1 MSYSDVDLRPV
12 IQLDEDT
19 RGDFVVRVYQHL
31 LGAIAAFVGIETLF
45 FMSGIAERI
54 FDFVAGGGGGR
65 WLLILG
71 LFMVG
76 QWMVGNAAT
85 DILNPGKQY
94 GALVGMAALEA
105 LIFAPFLYY
114 TFNYQQDGG
123 TTVAA
128 AALLT
133 AVAFAGLTLVGIIT
147 RKDLS
152 FIRPMLM
159 FGGIA
164 AMVLILGAVLFGFSL
179 GIWFSVAMI
188 ALAGGSILYQTQTI
202 IRQYPAQA
210 HVAAALALFSSV
222 MMLFWYVLRLLMQLR
237 SN

>member
-1 MSYSDVDLRPV
+1 MSYNELDLRPA
-12 IQLDEDT
+12 IQHDETT

-31 LGAIAAFVGIETLF
+31 MGAIAAFIGIEALF
-45 FMSGIAERI
+45 FATGVAERI
-54 FDFVAGGGGGR
+54 FDFVAGGGGTR

-76 QWMVGNAAT
+76 QWMVANAAA
-85 DILNPGKQY
+85 DLLNPSKQY
-94 GALVGMAALEA
+94 AALFGMAALEA

-114 TFNYQQDGG
+114 AFVRESAG

-133 AVAFAGLTLVGIIT
+133 VIAFAGLSVIAFVT

-152 FIRPMLM
+152 FMRPMLM
-159 FGGIA
+159 FGGVA
-164 AMVLILGAVLFGFSL
+164 AMVLIVGALLFGFSL

-188 ALAGGSILYQTQTI
+188 AFAGGAILYQTQTI
-202 IRQYPAQA
+202 IRQYPVQA
-210 HVAAALALFSSV
+210 EVAAALALFSSV
-222 MMLFWYVLRLLMQLR
+222 MMLFWYVLRLLMQMR
-237 SN
+237 D

>member
-1 MSYSDVDLRPV
+1 MSYGDVDVRPV
-12 IQLDEDT
+12 ITLDEET
-19 RGDFVVRVYQHL
+19 RGAFVIRVYQHL
-31 LGAIAAFVGIETLF
+31 MGAIAAFVAIEALF
-45 FMSGIAERI
+45 FTPGIAERI
-54 FDFVAGGGGGR
+54 FDFVAGGGGSR

-76 QWMVGNAAT
+76 QWIVCNAAA
-85 DILNPGKQY
+85 DLLNPGKQY
-94 GALVGMAALEA
+94 AAIAGMAALEA
-105 LIFAPFLYY
+105 VIFAPFLFY
-114 TFNYQQDGG
+114 TFNYQDDGG
-123 TTVAA
+123 ATVGA

-133 AVAFAGLTLVGIIT
+133 AVAFAGLTVIGFVT

-152 FIRPMLM
+152 FLRPMLM
-159 FGGIA
+159 FAGVA

-202 IRQYPAQA
+202 IRQYPVQA

-222 MMLFWYVLRLLMQLR
+222 MMLFFYVVRLLMQLR
-237 SN
+237 E

>member
-12 IQLDEDT
+12 IQHDEDT

-31 LGAIAAFVGIETLF
+31 LGAIAAFIGIETLF
-45 FMSGIAERI
+45 FATGIAARI
-54 FDFVAGGGGGR
+54 YEFVAGGGGSR

-76 QWMVGNAAT
+76 QWVVGQAAA
-85 DILNPGKQY
+85 DLLNPGKQY
-94 GALVGMAALEA
+94 AALFGMAALEA

-114 TFNYQQDGG
+114 TFNIEGGG

-133 AVAFAGLTLVGIIT
+133 AVAFAGLTVIGFIT

-152 FIRPMLM
+152 FMRPMLM
-159 FGGIA
+159 FGGVA
-164 AMVLILGAVLFGFSL
+164 AMVLILGAVLFGFGL

-202 IRQYPAQA
+202 IRQYPVQA
-210 HVAAALALFSSV
+210 HVGAALALFSSV
-222 MMLFWYVLRLLMQLR
+222 MMLFWYMLRLLMQLR
-237 SN
+237 GD